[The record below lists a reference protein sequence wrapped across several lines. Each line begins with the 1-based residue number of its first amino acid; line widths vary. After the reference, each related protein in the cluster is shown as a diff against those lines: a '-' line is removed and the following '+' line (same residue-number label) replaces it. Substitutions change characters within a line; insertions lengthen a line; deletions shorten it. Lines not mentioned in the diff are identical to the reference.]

1 MGKNQQMFK
10 LFVVLFICTAFI
22 FSFSLYGAKA
32 YEKMTNMDGK
42 YTDGTTIGSLNVSGM
57 SEEEAKSL
65 LEEKYLNWLQETTIQ
80 LQYGEKEVPFD
91 LNQFHLDSQ
100 QTVSSIKD
108 GQTNPA
114 FITVDQV
121 QVEDQ
126 VEILFP
132 QIKSNELDLEK
143 LMKNLNETAS
153 LFKAGTYTFN
163 LYNDYLLAEHKKDV
177 VLNVAVVE
185 MNDVPVDLQTVME
198 KKSSIE
204 IPEESTFS
212 LLEFAKEQK
221 IGSADSL
228 NLLATGIYQAILPSN
243 MSIVERNIGSSLPK
257 YVKLGFEAKV
267 NQAKMADFIISNP
280 NKAKYLLELKL
291 ENNQLRVTLKGEKFV
306 YEYKITT
313 KDEKKLKSKTI
324 IQYSPQLL
332 QGQTKIQTK
341 GAEGQI
347 IKIYRETYQGN
358 QLLKT
363 ELISEDYYPPVFQV
377 EVHGLVGSQQGSTQ
391 TTGIDG
397 TQQGTTNRNQT
408 TTNSEVNS
416 NQTTSPTEAGQ
427 QNSND
432 SDLWGKPNEQPK

>member
-1 MGKNQQMFK
+1 MGKNQQMIK

-22 FSFSLYGAKA
+22 FSFSHYGAKA
-32 YEKMTNMDGK
+32 FEKMTNMDGK
-42 YTDGTTIGSLNVSGM
+42 YSDGTTIGAFNVSGM
-57 SEEEAKSL
+57 SEEEAKRI
-65 LEEKYLNWLQETTIQ
+65 LEEKYLEWLQETTMR
-80 LQYGEKEVPFD
+80 LQYGEKEVPFE
-91 LNQFHLDSQ
+91 LNPFHLDSQ

-108 GQTNPA
+108 GQNNPA

-121 QVEDQ
+121 QVEEQ
-126 VEILFP
+126 IEILFP
-132 QIKSNELDLEK
+132 QIKSNELDLDK
-143 LMKNLNETAS
+143 LMKNLNDTAS

-185 MNDVPVDLQTVME
+185 MNDVPVDLQTVIE
-198 KKSSIE
+198 KNSSIK

-221 IGSADSL
+221 MGSADSL

-267 NQAKMADFIISNP
+267 IQAKMADFIISNP

-291 ENNQLRVTLKGEKFV
+291 ENNQLKVTLKGKKFV

-313 KDEKKLKSKTI
+313 KDEEKLKPKTI
-324 IQYSPQLL
+324 IQYSPLL
-332 QGQTKIQTK
+332 LPGKTKIQTK
-341 GAEGQI
+341 GVEGQI
-347 IKIYRETYQGN
+347 IKIYRETYQGD

-377 EVHGLVGSQQGSTQ
+377 EVHGLGGSQQGTPQ
-391 TTGIDG
+391 TNGTDG
-397 TQQGTTNRNQT
+397 TKQGTTNSNQT
-408 TTNSEVNS
+408 TTNSELNS
-416 NQTTSPTEAGQ
+416 SQTTSPTETWQ
-427 QNSND
+427 QDSND